1 MRFAE
6 EVQDE
11 PEINLIPLIDV
22 ILVLLIFFM
31 ATATFDE
38 QTRMKLLLPQASED
52 QVQTD
57 RTEALVI
64 QISEDGRFYVASN
77 EVLNAQVD
85 TLKEALQRTAGE
97 DRSQGVI
104 VRADARAEH
113 QLVVTALDALG
124 QLGFEQV
131 SIATVRVAAG
141 AE

>member
-1 MRFAE
+1 MRFTE
-6 EVQDE
+6 EIHEE
-11 PEINLIPLIDV
+11 PEINVIPLIDV

-38 QTRMKLLLPQASED
+38 QTRMKLSLPQASED

-57 RTEALVI
+57 RLEALVI
-64 QISEDGRFYVASN
+64 QISADGRFYVASN
-77 EVLNAQVD
+77 EVLNARVD
-85 TLKEALQRTAGE
+85 TLKTALERSAGN

-124 QLGFEQV
+124 QLGFERI
-131 SIATVRVAAG
+131 SIATVRADTE

>member
-1 MRFAE
+1 MRFTE
-6 EVQDE
+6 EIHEE
-11 PEINLIPLIDV
+11 PEINVIPLIDV

-38 QTRMKLLLPQASED
+38 QTRMKLSLPQASED

-57 RTEALVI
+57 RLEALVI
-64 QISEDGRFYVASN
+64 QISADGRFYVASN
-77 EVLNAQVD
+77 EVLNARVD
-85 TLKEALQRTAGE
+85 TLKTALERSAGS

-124 QLGFEQV
+124 QLGFERI
-131 SIATVRVAAG
+131 SIATVRADTE